1 MIKGL
6 ITILIVVGVVVGGY
20 KLWEYWEN
28 VENEREK
35 DKNPPA
41 QLSPERLQGLPPKL
55 EPSLQQAEKGGPKAL
70 KAWLDQYKRT
80 GVVKDPRLA
89 WIELDYVVMITKD
102 DPIEAKK
109 IFGEVK
115 QRTPPDS
122 PVNERIKTLEKNYE

>member
-6 ITILIVVGVVVGGY
+6 ITILIVVGVVFGGY

-89 WIELDYVVMITKD
+89 WIELGYIVMITKD

>member
-6 ITILIVVGVVVGGY
+6 ITILIVVVVVFGGY
-20 KLWEYWEN
+20 KLWQYWEN

-41 QLSPERLQGLPPKL
+41 QITPDRVQGLPDKL
-55 EPSLQQAEKGGPKAL
+55 RPSLEQAEKGGPKAL

-80 GVVKDPRLA
+80 GLVKDPRLA
-89 WIELDYVVMITKD
+89 WIELDYVLMITRD

-109 IFGEVK
+109 IFAEIK

-122 PVNERIKTLEKNYE
+122 PVYQRIKTLEKNYE

>member
-1 MIKGL
+1 MIKAL
-6 ITILIVVGVVVGGY
+6 ITILIVVGVAFGAY

-35 DKNPPA
+35 DKNPSA
-41 QLSPERLQGLPPKL
+41 QITPDRIQGMPDKLQ
-55 EPSLQQAEKGGPKAL
+55 PSLDQAEKGGPKAL

-89 WIELDYVVMITKD
+89 WIELDYVVMITRD
-102 DPIEAKK
+102 DPVEAKK
-109 IFGEVK
+109 IFAEVK

-122 PVNERIKTLEKNYE
+122 PVYQRIKTLEKNYE

>member
-1 MIKGL
+1 MIKAL
-6 ITILIVVGVVVGGY
+6 ITILIVVGVALGGY

-35 DKNPPA
+35 DKRPPA
-41 QLSPERLQGLPPKL
+41 EISPDRIKGLPFKL

-70 KAWLDQYKRT
+70 KAWIDQYKRT
-80 GVVKDPRLA
+80 GAVQDPRLA

-109 IFGEVK
+109 IFGQVK
-115 QRTPPDS
+115 ERTPPDS
-122 PVNERIKTLEKNYE
+122 PIYPRIKALEKNYE